1 MTGTYAGYVI
11 AAYAVAFVLLAGLT
25 LWTVVGARQARRE
38 LDRVEAES
46 ARFASRRAGRK
57 APDQRRQP

>member
-25 LWTVVGARQARRE
+25 LWTVHGARQARRE
-38 LDRVEAES
+38 FDRVKAEGLHV
-46 ARFASRRAGRK
+46 AGRRANRT
-57 APDQRRQP
+57 PDTGPQP